1 MAAQEQSLRTRK
13 VMRDIDHRNIDP
25 KCRLCGEKDE
35 TVEHLVSACSKL
47 AQIQYKQRHD
57 KVASIIHW
65 RLCKKYGI
73 PVQRDWYKH
82 EIQKII
88 ESSSVKIL
96 WDFSIQTDKVIKA
109 RRPDIVVVDK
119 VKKVVTIIDIAVPA
133 DRNILEKQEEKVTK
147 YQDLRMELTRLWKK
161 TAKMVPV
168 VVGGR
173 TG

>member
-1 MAAQEQSLRTRK
+1 LQTKDQAWRDKKLHGQFQRQTENLVDEQESVAWLEDGYMKKETESLLMAAQEQSLRTRK

-96 WDFSIQTDKVIKA
+96 WDFSIQTDKVIKS
-109 RRPDIVVVDK
+109 
-119 VKKVVTIIDIAVPA
+119 
-133 DRNILEKQEEKVTK
+133 
-147 YQDLRMELTRLWKK
+147 
-161 TAKMVPV
+161 
-168 VVGGR
+168 
-173 TG
+173 